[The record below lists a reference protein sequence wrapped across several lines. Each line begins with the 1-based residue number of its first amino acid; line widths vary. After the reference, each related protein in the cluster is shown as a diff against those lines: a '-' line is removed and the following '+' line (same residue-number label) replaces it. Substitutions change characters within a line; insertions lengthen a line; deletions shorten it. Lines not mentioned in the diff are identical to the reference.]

1 LPIINKS
8 KHPKKRGN
16 ARENFEVPMTKK
28 TKRIAK
34 EVEPQGEHQVFEPP
48 PIARSISN
56 KEREKRVPE

>member
-16 ARENFEVPMTKK
+16 AREKIEVPMTKK
-28 TKRIAK
+28 TKRTAK

-56 KEREKRVPE
+56 KERVKRVPE

>member
-1 LPIINKS
+1 
-8 KHPKKRGN
+8 
-16 ARENFEVPMTKK
+16 MTKK